1 MKKYIFLIVIAASV
15 FVGCSEQEGYLVDG
29 GVHNPKVDMTTYE
42 YLQTNAV
49 FDTLVLLIDRA
60 GLKETINGDV
70 TFFPPTDFS
79 IKNYLTKKGSDTL
92 ALDPFVEWTMED
104 IPVQTLRDSLKMY
117 IVPGKINRTEL
128 TADTQVYQSL
138 LGNDVGIAE
147 IPVDDIYA
155 GIVSTWPEYIYYTYI
170 VGNGLDEPG
179 TIPADEEI
187 DKRNVCQTSGIETN
201 TGVIHVLENS
211 HTMFYF
217 VQTHFP
223 EL

>member
-1 MKKYIFLIVIAASV
+1 MKKYIFLIAISVSV
-15 FVGCSEQEGYLVDG
+15 FIGCTEQEDYLIDG
-29 GVHNPKVDMTTYE
+29 GIHSTKVDMTTYE
-42 YLQTNAV
+42 FLQSNAV

-92 ALDPFVEWTMED
+92 ALDPFSEWTMED
-104 IPVQTLRDSLKMY
+104 IPVQTLRDSLQMY
-117 IVPGKINRTEL
+117 IVSGKLNRADLTED
-128 TADTQVYQSL
+128 TAVHQSL
-138 LGNDVGIAE
+138 LGNDVGVSL
-147 IPVDDIYA
+147 IPENDVYA
-155 GIVSTWPEYIYYTYI
+155 GIVSTWPEYVYYTNI
-170 VGNGLDEPG
+170 VGAGLDEPG
-179 TIPADEEI
+179 VIIADEEI
-187 DKRNVCQTSGIETN
+187 DKRNVCQTSGIQTK